1 MGLFKT
7 LMIIIGVFVLLRFLG
22 QLMNARRNMEEERS
36 LNARQR
42 NIQKERSQKLRDFGK
57 THVKKST
64 DDISDNSEDVDFE
77 EVD

>member
-1 MGLFKT
+1 
-7 LMIIIGVFVLLRFLG
+7 
-22 QLMNARRNMEEERS
+22 MEEERS